1 MEETE
6 GLHFFHFLK
15 TQLYLYFLAEC
26 YFHSY
31 FTKKYQFMLCLSQS
45 SEVKGNLYLLPQFPY
60 LPETQK
66 PKVYT
71 LLSVHTVK
79 GV

>member
-1 MEETE
+1 
-6 GLHFFHFLK
+6 
-15 TQLYLYFLAEC
+15 
-26 YFHSY
+26 
-31 FTKKYQFMLCLSQS
+31 MLCLSQS

-71 LLSVHTVK
+71 LLFIHTVK
-79 GV
+79 GVWSNLSNLRWTEAERELRCVMCVSL